1 MTFGRGALPL
11 SDLVSFTSPQL
22 QAIRGL
28 VTARLGYDCGGK
40 LPQWRALLLETE
52 AQLAARA
59 PRELVFRLELPIE
72 PVDLGKAGKP
82 LLIPLTPSLNVY
94 AGMKGWARAK
104 ARTEVDRRIVVAQA
118 AWPRWHCGIRKR
130 AKVVG
135 GEPVIVAVPGTGRRR
150 LVRLVRRSSRRVDE
164 ITVDVAGGKICVD
177 RLVQAEVLV
186 GDSAKWLEREAAWE
200 PCDPGD
206 GRVIVE
212 VYDLPAS
219 LAKPLPERAAR
230 GGSRKTQR

>member
-1 MTFGRGALPL
+1 MT
-11 SDLVSFTSPQL
+11 FTSPQL

-28 VTARLGYDCGGK
+28 VTARLGYDCRG
-40 LPQWRALLLETE
+40 QEAAWRALLLETE

-72 PVDLGKAGKP
+72 PVNLGKPGKKP
-82 LLIPLTPSLNVY
+82 VLIPLTPSLNVY
-94 AGMKGWARAK
+94 SGMKGWARAK
-104 ARTEVDRRIVVAQA
+104 ARTEVDRRIVVTKAT
-118 AWPRWHCGIRKR
+118 WPGWHCGIRKR

-177 RLVQAEVLV
+177 RLTQAEILA

-219 LAKPLPERAAR
+219 LAKPLPGRVAR
-230 GGSRKTQR
+230 GG

>member
-1 MTFGRGALPL
+1 MTFSA
-11 SDLVSFTSPQL
+11 VHL
-22 QAIRGL
+22 QAIRSL
-28 VTARLGYDCGGK
+28 VAARLTYDCGGK
-40 LPQWRALLLETE
+40 AAAWQGLLRETD
-52 AQLAARA
+52 AQLAAVA

-72 PVDLGKAGKP
+72 AVDLGKAGKP
-82 LLIPLTPSLNVY
+82 LLIGLTPTLNAY

-118 AWPRWHCGIRKR
+118 AWSRWHSGVKKR

-164 ITVDVAGGKICVD
+164 VSVDVLGGKLPVD

-186 GDSAKWLEREAAWE
+186 GDSARWLEREAAWE

-212 VYDLPAS
+212 VFELPAS
-219 LAKPLPERAAR
+219 LAAPLSGR
-230 GGSRKTQR
+230 GGIRKAKR